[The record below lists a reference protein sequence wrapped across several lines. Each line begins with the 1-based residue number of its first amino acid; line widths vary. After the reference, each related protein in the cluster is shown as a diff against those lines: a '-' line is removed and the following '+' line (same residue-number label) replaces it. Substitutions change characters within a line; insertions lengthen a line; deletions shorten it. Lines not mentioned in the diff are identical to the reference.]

1 MEKIKAYCVAPLE
14 NADDLDIS
22 LGIGGKGN
30 RTRTKSDSVLERNS
44 ASETRKV
51 SLLQYRMTHQVVP
64 KLSIQGQ
71 FYNHTGPESR
81 VWEQPD
87 VSVSPCTL

>member
-1 MEKIKAYCVAPLE
+1 MQFSNQCQWEDLNKLNGHPVCLFQLQSVAWRKERLEKIKAYCVAPLE

-44 ASETRKV
+44 APETRKV
-51 SLLQYRMTHQVVP
+51 
-64 KLSIQGQ
+64 
-71 FYNHTGPESR
+71 
-81 VWEQPD
+81 
-87 VSVSPCTL
+87 